1 MAASQSE
8 HSESLWMELPAPSAS
23 RLDRDLEVDV
33 IVIGC
38 GIAGLSTAY
47 ELCTRGRAVAVVDR
61 GPIARGMTARTTAHL
76 ASALDDYYHRLIEA
90 RGKEHAR
97 IVYRAQAAAIDRI
110 ESIQREEKIACDF
123 RRLDGYLFLARDGDP
138 DLLKRELEACVEIG
152 FAGVDRLDA
161 APLQDRAAALRFPR
175 QARFHPL
182 KYIHG
187 LAAAITRHGGR
198 LFAETCVN
206 SVEEKDGRVCATTAE
221 GYRLTA
227 GAAVV
232 ATNSPIVDLM
242 AIHSKQAPYRTYVV
256 AAPIASGSVTDAL
269 FWDTGEPYHY
279 VRLQP
284 ADGRDL
290 LIVGGEDH
298 KTGTADDA
306 PARFQRLEDW
316 AKARF
321 PAMEAVEFRWSGQV
335 LEPLDGAAFIGRNP
349 GNRNIY
355 IATGDSGQGMTNGA
369 LAGML
374 LSEFILSGESIWA
387 APHDPARKPLSSA
400 KEFISE
406 NTTAV
411 KSMAEHF
418 TGGEVDS
425 EREIAP
431 GTGALVRSGMS
442 KMAVWRDA
450 SGAFHRHSATCTH
463 AGCVI
468 HWNSFEM
475 CWDCP
480 CHGSHFAPDG
490 TAINGPAVAG
500 LTPATASADQLERTD
515 ENL

>member
-1 MAASQSE
+1 
-8 HSESLWMELPAPSAS
+8 MEMPVPSAS
-23 RLDRDLEVDV
+23 RLERDLEVDV
-33 IVIGC
+33 IVIGS

-61 GPIARGMTARTTAHL
+61 GSIARGMTARTTAHL
-76 ASALDDYYHRLIEA
+76 ASALDDYYHRLIET
-90 RGKEHAR
+90 RGKEQAGL
-97 IVYRAQAAAIDRI
+97 VYRAQAAAIDRI
-110 ESIQREEKIACDF
+110 ESIQRKEKIACDF
-123 RRLDGYLFLARDGDP
+123 RRLEGYLFLARDNDSKI
-138 DLLKRELEACVEIG
+138 LERELAACAEIG
-152 FAGVDRLDA
+152 FAGVERLDA
-161 APLQDRAAALRFPR
+161 APLQDPVAALRFPR

-182 KYIHG
+182 KYVHG
-187 LAAAITRHGGR
+187 LAAAITRYGGR
-198 LFAETCVN
+198 LFDETCV
-206 SVEEKDGRVCATTAE
+206 STIEETDGRVCARTAE
-221 GYRLTA
+221 GHKLTA

-232 ATNSPIVDLM
+232 ATNSPIVDLI
-242 AIHSKQAPYRTYVV
+242 AVHSKQAPYRTYVIAAPV
-256 AAPIASGSVTDAL
+256 AAASVTDAL

-284 ADGRDL
+284 GDGRDL

-321 PAMEAVEFRWSGQV
+321 PTMGRVEFKWSGQV

-349 GNRNIY
+349 GNQNIY

-374 LSEFILSGESIWA
+374 ISELILSGESSWA
-387 APHDPARKPLSSA
+387 AAHDPARKPLSSA
-400 KEFISE
+400 KEFVSE
-406 NTTAV
+406 NTTALT
-411 KSMAEHF
+411 SMAEHL

-425 EREIAP
+425 EQEIAP
-431 GTGALVRSGMS
+431 DTGAIVRSGMS

-450 SGAFHRHSATCTH
+450 AGTFHRHSATCTH
-463 AGCVI
+463 AGCVV

-490 TAINGPAVAG
+490 TAINGPAVAA
-500 LTPATASADQLERTD
+500 LSPTEAPAERLERAD
-515 ENL
+515 EKL